1 MALGYYD
8 IGEDFMENNLA
19 KCIFKNFQLYAD
31 RTAIIY
37 DVNKKYTYSQI
48 EDITLKKVRKMID
61 VGIGISNRVLIN
73 TSDSTQFI
81 TIFLALWH
89 IGAIPIPLV
98 GSPGEVELNDA
109 INESKAEW
117 IISEKN
123 NMPFEKQPENLNTD
137 TEASVFFYTT
147 GTTGKPKCVKF
158 DFESIF
164 YNIKDLSDAL
174 NLKCNDVLYA
184 PMNCA
189 LTAVLTTV
197 VLPAFYTGAQLVVS
211 EKMLPRTIINT
222 IVKQEVTI
230 FFAVPY
236 IYKLLLSVELE
247 KYLQKNKIK
256 FCLSSSAVLEQNIIY
271 SFYEKTGIVINSIY
285 CSSEAGVIAFNNSKN
300 IEIAMKYVGKPI
312 GNTKVLVKSDATGI
326 GEIIV
331 RGSHVAAG
339 YFNNKNIEKK
349 VFTNEGIK
357 TGDIGKIDSNGF
369 ISLVGRLSNTINIAG
384 SLAYPEEIEETI
396 LEIPEVEDVVVYG
409 VKDELLGEI
418 IAADIVVS
426 VTEFDVNIIAQYC
439 RKKLNN
445 YKIPRRINLVEKI
458 PKGHSGKIIRSKV

>member
-1 MALGYYD
+1 
-8 IGEDFMENNLA
+8 MENNLA
-19 KCIFKNFQLYAD
+19 KCIFKNFELYAD
-31 RTAIIY
+31 QTAIIY
-37 DVNKKYTYSQI
+37 DGKKKYTYSQLK
-48 EDITLKKVRKMID
+48 DITLIKAKKMID
-61 VGIGISNRVLIN
+61 IGINNGHRVLIN
-73 TSDSTQFI
+73 TNNSVQFI
-81 TIFLALWH
+81 AIFLALWH
-89 IGAIPIPLV
+89 IGAVPIPLI
-98 GSPGEVELNDA
+98 GSLGEVELNDA
-109 INESKAEW
+109 MNESKAEW
-117 IISEKN
+117 VISEEN
-123 NMPFEKQPENLNTD
+123 NISLEKQFISLDTD

-197 VLPAFYTGAQLVVS
+197 VLPALYTGAQLILS

-222 IVKQEVTI
+222 IVEQGVTI

-236 IYKLLLSVELE
+236 IYKLLLSVDLE
-247 KYLQKNKIK
+247 KHLKKNKIR
-256 FCLSSSAVLEQNIIY
+256 FCLSSSAVLEQNTIY
-271 SFYEKTGIVINSIY
+271 YFYEKTGIVINSIY
-285 CSSEAGVIAFNNSKN
+285 CSSEAGVIAFNDSKS

-312 GNTKVLVKSDATGI
+312 GNTKVMVKSDATGI

-331 RGSHVAAG
+331 KGSHVAAG
-339 YFNNKNIEKK
+339 YFNNRNIEKK
-349 VFTNEGIK
+349 VFIKEGIK

-384 SLAYPEEIEETI
+384 SLAYPEEIEKTI

-418 IAADIVVS
+418 IAADIVV
-426 VTEFDVNIIAQYC
+426 TTIEFDSNVIAQYC

-445 YKIPRRINLVEKI
+445 YKIPRQINFVDKI
-458 PKGHSGKIIRSKV
+458 LRGHSGKIIRSKI